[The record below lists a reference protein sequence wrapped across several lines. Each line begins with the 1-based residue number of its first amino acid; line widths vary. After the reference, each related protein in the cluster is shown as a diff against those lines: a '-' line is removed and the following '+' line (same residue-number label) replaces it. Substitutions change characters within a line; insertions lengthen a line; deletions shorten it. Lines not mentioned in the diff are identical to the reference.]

1 MRSSRGKKV
10 LSIVNLLALA
20 LVMFAPMAAR
30 PVMAQATTGSIRANV
45 TDPSGAAV
53 VGATV
58 RAKNQAT
65 GVESGA
71 FKTSGEGLV
80 DISGLIPG
88 AYTLTVEAPGFKR
101 SQVTDVTVNLGVP
114 TSLDIALQAGG
125 VEETVTVV
133 AGTEEVVNRD
143 QSQLSTTFETRKVE
157 ELPTNA
163 AGAGLDTLAL
173 LVPGVVV
180 GATGVS
186 NNNGTEL
193 SVNGNRVR
201 SNNFQIDGSDNNDLS
216 VAGPSFFVD
225 NQDQVAEYQVIT
237 NNFSAQYG
245 RNQGAIVNIVTKGGT
260 NEFHGSAFEYHRN
273 RSALDSLNN
282 LERRD
287 PTRGKADKFISNV
300 YGGTIGGPIVKD
312 KAFFFGTYQGI
323 KQRQTV
329 NVFSTS
335 LAILPSEFARLTAN
349 NPGNTAIAAITNLS
363 AFALTGLGTVRP
375 RSVGGT
381 VQTGVCVNAAGTV
394 VACNTAG
401 AQGPFQVG
409 GPYDIVRIGTQFY
422 QAAQPERIFATPFD
436 QQEFSGRVDM
446 KINDRNNFYARYLF
460 QDSVSKNALGS
471 TNGFTGD
478 IPARTQNF
486 GGTYTRQIGN
496 TMVNEFR
503 SVYQRLLVNFGGGC
517 SGPGCIPDPADIG
530 TAAPDIV
537 FTGVTG
543 RFVQSNTLR
552 TIGGGT
558 GFPQGRTN
566 QLYQFAD
573 NLSWTRGSHSMI
585 MGAELKY
592 TKQVVPFLPAFNGQF
607 TFGTTAGPTRLANN
621 APSAFALTVGNPI
634 ITYTEWDQ
642 YYFFQDDWKVRDNL
656 TLNLGLRYEYTG
668 QPINDLRNLTV
679 ERESSSSPLFNPAIP
694 IEQRV
699 LPEIPVDKNNF
710 APRVGFAWTPRMGS
724 GSAFNRFLFGE
735 NDATVIRGGFS
746 VAYDPAFYNI
756 LLNVSNAAPVAAA
769 LSIPTA
775 SLPATNSPIPVPGTL
790 TGEQVRTNASA
801 TGLLPVGKL
810 NPNLLSQV
818 PVGRDFHAPYSLQF
832 SFGVQRQI
840 NRTNVFEARWVRT
853 RGIGLFA
860 SVNRNPFIR
869 NIVNGLGTQ
878 EIELDANGD
887 GVADGVTNFTFPGF
901 KNLLPAGITPAVCAD
916 VAGTPDNEGICSG
929 RLIPGRGRITSRENT
944 AQSTYDGAQFRYN
957 GRFFNNALNIG
968 AAYAFSKTIDDAS
981 EIFAIA
987 EDSPFAQNPFDINR
1001 GERSRSAYDRPHA
1014 FSLNFLYDFPM
1025 FKEQRGFAGKLLGG
1039 WQLNGQQVLTSGRPY
1054 TPSQFFNRG
1063 FLGAAFSYWTDTAG
1077 GESLR
1082 PFVANPNADPR
1093 KVAISQVDAYW
1104 AFGVPVQNIN
1114 GFYDMAEFFNLS
1126 GNAIPVSL
1134 KDVRYVVN
1142 APGSA
1147 ALFGT
1152 PFGNAPR
1159 NSLRGP
1165 AVNQLNLGLF
1175 KNTRITENVRIQFR
1189 AEAFNVL
1196 NHPQPG
1202 FGVVA
1207 NQQFPDNYIEDAGT
1221 TFAEK
1226 GEMALARRV
1235 IQFGLRIV
1243 F

>member
-1 MRSSRGKKV
+1 
-10 LSIVNLLALA
+10 VNLLALA
-20 LVMFAPMAAR
+20 FAMFAPMMAR
-30 PVMAQATTGSIRANV
+30 TAVAQATTGSIRANV
-45 TDPSGAAV
+45 ADPSGAAV

-65 GVESGA
+65 GVESGS

-88 AYTLTVEAPGFKR
+88 PYTVTIEAPGFKR
-101 SQVTDVTVNLGVP
+101 AQVTDVTVSLGQP
-114 TSLDIALQAGG
+114 TSLNVALQAGG

-143 QSQLSTTFETRKVE
+143 QSQLSTTFETRRVE

-186 NNNGTEL
+186 NTNGSEL

-273 RSALDSLNN
+273 RSALDSRNN

-287 PTRGKADKFISNV
+287 PTFGKPDKFISNV
-300 YGGTIGGPIVKD
+300 YGGTIGGPIVRD

-323 KQRQTV
+323 KQRQTA

-363 AFALTGLGTVRP
+363 AFALTGLGTVRVREGAP
-375 RSVGGT
+375 GT
-381 VQTGVCVNAAGTV
+381 VTSGVCVNSAGTV
-394 VACNTAG
+394 VSCAAAG

-409 GPYDIVRIGTQFY
+409 GPFDIVRIGTQFY
-422 QAAQPERIFATPFD
+422 QAAQPQRIFPTPFD
-436 QQEFSGRVDM
+436 QQEFSARGDV
-446 KINDRNNFYARYLF
+446 KINDRNSFYARYLF

-471 TNGFTGD
+471 SNGFTGD
-478 IPARTQNF
+478 IPARTQNL

-503 SVYQRLLVNFGGGC
+503 SVYQRLFVNFGGGC
-517 SGPGCIPDPADIG
+517 SGPGCIPDPTQIG
-530 TAAPDIV
+530 TASPDIV

-543 RFVQSNTLR
+543 NFVSSNALR

-573 NLSWTRGSHSMI
+573 NLSWTRGAHSMI

-607 TFGTTAGPTRLANN
+607 TFNTTGTGANQVRGGTRLANN

-634 ITYTEWDQ
+634 VTYTEWDQ

-668 QPINDLRNLTV
+668 QPINDLRDLTV
-679 ERESSSSPLFNPAIP
+679 ARESGSTPLFNPAIP
-694 IEQRV
+694 VEQRV
-699 LPEIPVDKNNF
+699 LPRIPADKNNF
-710 APRVGFAWTPRMGS
+710 APRVGFAWTPRFGS
-724 GSAFNRFLFGE
+724 DSSFNNFLFGQ

-769 LSIPTA
+769 LSIPAA

-790 TGEQVRTNASA
+790 TGEQIRNNAAA

-810 NPNLLSQV
+810 NPNLLTQV

-832 SFGVQRQI
+832 SFGIQRQI
-840 NRTNVFEARWVRT
+840 NRSNVFEARWVRT

-860 SVNRNPFIR
+860 SVNRNPFVR

-887 GVADGVTNFTFPGF
+887 GEADGVTNFTFPGF
-901 KNLLPAGITPAVCAD
+901 ANLLPAGVKPAVCAD
-916 VAGTPDNEGICSG
+916 VAGTPDNEGICNG
-929 RLIPGRGRITSRENT
+929 RLLAGRGRITSRENT

-957 GRFFNNALNIG
+957 GRFFNNSLNLG

-987 EDSPFAQNPFDINR
+987 EASPFSQNPFDINQ
-1001 GERSRSAYDRPHA
+1001 GERGRSAYDRPHA
-1014 FSLNFLYDFPM
+1014 FSMNFLYDFPM

-1039 WQLNGQQVLTSGRPY
+1039 WQINGQHVLTSGRPY
-1054 TPSQFFNRG
+1054 TPSQLFNAS
-1063 FLGAAFSYWTDTAG
+1063 FLGSAFSYFTDTAG
-1077 GESLR
+1077 LESLR
-1082 PFVANPNADPR
+1082 PFISNPNADPR
-1093 KVAISQVDAYW
+1093 TVAISQVDAFW

-1114 GFYDMAEFFNLS
+1114 GYYNFNEFFNLS
-1126 GNAIPVSL
+1126 GNAIPIDP
-1134 KDVRYVVN
+1134 KDVRFILN

-1147 ALFGT
+1147 ALMGT
-1152 PFGNAPR
+1152 PFGNTPR
-1159 NSLRGP
+1159 NYLRGP

-1207 NQQFPDNYIEDAGT
+1207 NQQFPDNFIEDAGT